1 MPKAMHDLIAPCAER
16 ARGQTKSANAVFPDH
31 QLPGRD
37 RLGYITSPNTGDP
50 TCKHPAPVP
59 RNQPRSCGGGVW
71 SAMSTR
77 HAARAAA
84 PETAHIRQNPTASLQ
99 SKIDRVRH
107 ARAKI
112 AQQITSGEEWM
123 LPLLKRFNTELARL
137 EETQE
142 LLHQATEIANRAAP
156 HRAA

>member
-1 MPKAMHDLIAPCAER
+1 MTLSPRAQK
-16 ARGQTKSANAVFPDH
+16 ARGAKPNPRTQCFQIIDYPDATT
-31 QLPGRD
+31 LA
-37 RLGYITSPNTGDP
+37 ISPVRTQETRHVSTQP
-50 TCKHPAPVP
+50 PVP

-71 SAMSTR
+71 SAMSIR
-77 HAARAAA
+77 QAARATA

-107 ARAKI
+107 ARAQI
-112 AQQITSGEEWM
+112 AQQITIGEEWM

-137 EETQE
+137 EETQD
-142 LLHQATEIANRAAP
+142 LLLQATEIANHAAP

>member
-1 MPKAMHDLIAPCAER
+1 
-16 ARGQTKSANAVFPDH
+16 
-31 QLPGRD
+31 
-37 RLGYITSPNTGDP
+37 
-50 TCKHPAPVP
+50 
-59 RNQPRSCGGGVW
+59 
-71 SAMSTR
+71 MSTR

-123 LPLLKRFNTELARL
+123 LPLLKRFNTELAQL
-137 EETQE
+137 EETKD
-142 LLHQATEIANRAAP
+142 LLLQATKICKSAAYK
-156 HRAA
+156 